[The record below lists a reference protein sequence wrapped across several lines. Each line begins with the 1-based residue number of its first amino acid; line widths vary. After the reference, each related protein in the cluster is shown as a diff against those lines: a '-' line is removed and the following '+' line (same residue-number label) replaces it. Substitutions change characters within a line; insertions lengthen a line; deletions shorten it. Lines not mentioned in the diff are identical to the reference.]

1 MARFLKGIGAV
12 LIIGGLVV
20 GIPAGLYM
28 DSFWLAVSTV
38 LSGFLSGMIFV
49 ALGAILEQT
58 EENRDYLVYIA
69 ELLPRPERQP
79 GPPRAPAKR
88 DERSA
93 LDKLRDY
100 KLESSD
106 SQES

>member
-1 MARFLKGIGAV
+1 
-12 LIIGGLVV
+12 
-20 GIPAGLYM
+20 M
-28 DSFWLAVSTV
+28 DSFWVAVSTV
-38 LSGFLSGMIFV
+38 LSGLLSGMIFI
-49 ALGAILEQT
+49 ALGAILEQA
-58 EENRDYLVYIA
+58 EENREYLVYIV
-69 ELLPRPERQP
+69 ELLPKPERPP

>member
-1 MARFLKGIGAV
+1 MARLLKGIGAV
-12 LIIGGLVV
+12 LIIGGIVI
-20 GIPAGLYM
+20 GIPACLYM
-28 DSFWLAVSTV
+28 NSFWLAASVILWSI
-38 LSGFLSGMIFV
+38 LSGIIFV

-58 EENRDYLVYIA
+58 EGNREYLAYIA
-69 ELLPRPERQP
+69 ELLPKPERPP

-93 LDKLRDY
+93 LEKLKDY
-100 KLESSD
+100 KFEPSD